1 MRKNTIE
8 KWLDGLLDYEPK
20 TKQQIKTETRKNKV
34 ITDRGWFNWRKVND
48 TSEFGFERNNLF
60 TSLVSG
66 IKKKINTEK

>member
-1 MRKNTIE
+1 MRNNTIE

-48 TSEFGFERNNLF
+48 TEEFGFERNNIF
-60 TSLVSG
+60 TSLISG
-66 IKKKINTEK
+66 LTKNINRSK